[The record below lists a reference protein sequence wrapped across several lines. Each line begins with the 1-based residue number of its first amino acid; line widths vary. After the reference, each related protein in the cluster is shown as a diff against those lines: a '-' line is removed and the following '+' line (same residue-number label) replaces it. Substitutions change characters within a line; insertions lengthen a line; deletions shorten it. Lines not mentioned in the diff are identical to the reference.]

1 MGECGRFYLVLCHKI
16 ISRMSSI
23 TVQLPEKLKTQLQER
38 AKESGVNVDALVE
51 KALLEFF
58 YLERL
63 NRLRER
69 LGQQFKAQG
78 IENEEDIY
86 AMVS

>member
-1 MGECGRFYLVLCHKI
+1 MWWIFCSFVPYKRLSMTAI
-16 ISRMSSI
+16 TISLS
-23 TVQLPEKLKTQLQER
+23 EKLNAQLQER
-38 AKESGVNVDALVE
+38 ARNLDLNVDALVE
-51 KALLEFF
+51 RALLEFF

-63 NRLRER
+63 NQLRER

-86 AMVS
+86 ALVS

>member
-1 MGECGRFYLVLCHKI
+1 
-16 ISRMSSI
+16 MSSI
-23 TVQLPEKLKTQLQER
+23 TVQLPEKLKAQLQER
-38 AKESGVNVDALVE
+38 AKELDVNVDALVE

-69 LGQQFKAQG
+69 LGQQFKSQG

-86 AMVS
+86 ALVS

>member
-1 MGECGRFYLVLCHKI
+1 
-16 ISRMSSI
+16 MSSI

-38 AKESGVNVDALVE
+38 AKELDVNVDALVE

-69 LGQQFKAQG
+69 LGQQFKSQG

-86 AMVS
+86 ALVS

>member
-1 MGECGRFYLVLCHKI
+1 
-16 ISRMSSI
+16 MSAI
-23 TVQLPEKLKTQLQER
+23 TVQLPEKLKAQLQER
-38 AKESGVNVDALVE
+38 AKELNLNVDALVE

-63 NRLRER
+63 NQLRER

-86 AMVS
+86 ALVS

>member
-1 MGECGRFYLVLCHKI
+1 MTAI
-16 ISRMSSI
+16 TISLS
-23 TVQLPEKLKTQLQER
+23 EKLNAQLQER
-38 AKESGVNVDALVE
+38 ARNLDLNVDALVE
-51 KALLEFF
+51 RALLEFF

-63 NRLRER
+63 NQLRER

-86 AMVS
+86 ALVS

>member
-1 MGECGRFYLVLCHKI
+1 
-16 ISRMSSI
+16 MSSI
-23 TVQLPEKLKTQLQER
+23 TVKLPEKLKTQLQER
-38 AKESGVNVDALVE
+38 AKELEINVDALVE

-69 LGQQFKAQG
+69 LGQQFKSQG
-78 IENEEDIY
+78 IKNEEDIY
-86 AMVS
+86 ALVS

>member
-1 MGECGRFYLVLCHKI
+1 
-16 ISRMSSI
+16 MSSI
-23 TVQLPEKLKTQLQER
+23 TVQLPEKLKAQLQER
-38 AKESGVNVDALVE
+38 AKELDVNVDALVE

-58 YLERL
+58 YLDRL

-69 LGQQFKAQG
+69 LGQQFKSQG

-86 AMVS
+86 ALVS